1 MPRFQHPP
9 AALRNVQQN
18 NRLYGLLAKLG
29 LGSEDRADLCRQF
42 SGGRTRSSR
51 ELLAQEADQ
60 LIAHLERL
68 AEHGEPG
75 KLYRMRRKVYSL
87 AHELGWERPDGTV
100 DVERLDTWC
109 LHYGRTKKGF
119 HDHTLGE
126 LRDLITQ
133 LEIVLRKT
141 DTHG

>member
-1 MPRFQHPP
+1 M
-9 AALRNVQQN
+9 QQN
-18 NRLYGLLAKLG
+18 NRLFGLLAKLG
-29 LGSEDRADLCRQF
+29 LGGDDRADLCRQF
-42 SGGRTRSSR
+42 SAGRTSSSR
-51 ELLAQEADQ
+51 ELLAPEADL

-100 DVERLDTWC
+100 DVQRLDAWC
-109 LHYGRTKKGF
+109 MHFGRTKKDF
-119 HDHTLGE
+119 HEHTLAE

-141 DTHG
+141 DAHG